1 MIHAVNDPACLV
13 VHVLG
18 CCSVSDK
25 TLRRD
30 TLQFWNDRKVT
41 GHGDHITALRNA
53 IAKFNEAVRRIQPG
67 ETSAYAFHEQ
77 ESRVWKIDV
86 KQPVSEKSLQVAQY
100 AIYVC
105 MNADDRHSVTL
116 AARVLLQHMIS
127 AMKKVKQQAR
137 FDAVKVD
144 QYLYSLERFI
154 AFRDGD
160 GQSMY
165 KLQCVSA
172 LSTAVSWDLRIDS

>member
-53 IAKFNEAVRRIQPG
+53 IAKFNEAVRR
-67 ETSAYAFHEQ
+67 TSAYAYHLQ
-77 ESRVWKIDV
+77 ESHKWKVDV
-86 KQPVSEKSLQVAQY
+86 NQPVSEKSLQVAQY
-100 AIYVC
+100 AIYDRL
-105 MNADDRHSVTL
+105 NGDDRHSVILT
-116 AARVLLQHMIS
+116 ARILLQHMIS
-127 AMKKVKQQAR
+127 VMKKVKQQAR
-137 FDAVKVD
+137 LDAVKVD
-144 QYLYSLERFI
+144 QYLCSLERFI

-172 LSTAVSWDLRIDS
+172 LSTAVTWDLRIDS